1 MGSRNN
7 SNNKN
12 SHSSASQYKYR
23 YWEHPKNERVQKLP
37 VSQLKPFEEQPFK
50 VLLDESMDEL
60 VESIKESGIL
70 SPIIARPHKDG
81 GYEILSGHRRAKAC
95 EIAGI
100 KNVPVIVKNLDN
112 DTAAILLVDSNLQ
125 REHILPSEKAYAYRL
140 KLEAMKRK
148 AGRPGKENSCQLG
161 TNLIGTRTDET
172 IAENMPD
179 SARQIQRYIRLT
191 ELIDPLLD
199 MVDEKKLPLN
209 AAVELSYLGS
219 KSQSEVVKSIERN
232 EITPSIEQASKIR
245 RYAED
250 GLLSTKLID
259 KIIREQK
266 PGKIRITIKEDKLRK
281 YFPEDFTPKQM
292 EDTIIGLIEN
302 WAKSRKRQE
311 KER

>member
-1 MGSRNN
+1 MEN
-7 SNNKN
+7 SNNKKRQ
-12 SHSSASQYKYR
+12 HRSASTYQYR

-50 VLLDESMDEL
+50 VLLDESMNEL
-60 VESIKESGIL
+60 VKSIKESGVL

-100 KNVPVIVKNLDN
+100 KNVPVIVKNLDD

-125 REHILPSEKAYAYRL
+125 REYILPSEKAYAYRL

-148 AGRPGKENSCQLG
+148 AGRPSKENCDQVGHNSS
-161 TNLIGTRTDET
+161 TKKSVEI
-172 IAENMPD
+172 IAENSPD
-179 SARQIQRYIRLT
+179 SRNQIQRYIRLT
-191 ELIDPLLD
+191 ELIDPLLA

-219 KSQSEVVKSIERN
+219 KAQSEVVKAIERN
-232 EITPSIEQASKIR
+232 EIVPSIDQSSKIR

-250 GLLSTKLID
+250 DLLSTKLID

-266 PGKIRITIKEDKLRK
+266 PEKIRITLKEDKLRE
-281 YFPEDFTPKQM
+281 YFPEEFTPKQM
-292 EDTIIGLIEN
+292 EDTIIELIAN
-302 WAKSRKRQE
+302 WAKTRKRHE
-311 KER
+311 PER

>member
-1 MGSRNN
+1 MGSRDN

-60 VESIKESGIL
+60 VESIKESGVL

-100 KNVPVIVKNLDN
+100 KNVPVIVKNLDD

-140 KLEAMKRK
+140 KLEAMKRQ
-148 AGRPGKENSCQLG
+148 GE
-161 TNLIGTRTDET
+161 RTDLTCDQIGHKLQNKKSVEL
-172 IAENMPD
+172 IAENSPD
-179 SARQIQRYIRLT
+179 SRNQIQRYIRLT

-250 GLLSTKLID
+250 GLLSSKLID

-266 PGKIRITIKEDKLRK
+266 PEKIKITIKEDKLRK
-281 YFPEDFTPKQM
+281 YFPEDFTPKQI